1 MIDEIN
7 DIDSIPLLNWVYD
20 IYLLGNKTALSDN
33 SKLVQ
38 AELIENIIN
47 TFGGYSGCLA
57 EKNTET
63 NDLEIV
69 SVVGLPDHVVGTH
82 IKFGEGI
89 LGSVAKNGAPILL
102 EGNLSKQDEYA
113 SKVDERHAERPDSA
127 MCWPLIVENEVTG
140 VISINR
146 KQGGAPFNNQDLAYG
161 SNVIKFISLAL
172 ENARLH
178 VRSNA
183 YFNKQSVLS
192 RQQEVWSEA
201 LSWLNNSHK
210 QIGECDDLEEFYK
223 TAIFQA
229 VLIAGSEWGCILECT
244 ANRPVKVYSSKPG
257 AVNEE
262 LLLNLFVEANIA
274 EDLIKQGL
282 HYISKE
288 NLDENPF
295 YTKLIS
301 LFPGTFALTRVL
313 IEGNIAAIIIVNSG
327 EKVNDITDENFAAF
341 TVFLDGIKQ
350 VLEHRILLMS
360 LKRTNSELAQEKN
373 EQKALIVELK
383 DAQNQ
388 LLQSEKLASIGQLAA
403 GVAHEINNPV
413 GYISSNISSLK
424 TYIDDIISL
433 LDLYDESEAFIK
445 DSPELTK
452 RINSL
457 KEEIDINYLK
467 EDIKDLTTESLEGV
481 DRVKQIVQ
489 DLKDFSH
496 VDEAEWQW
504 ADVHKGLD
512 STLNVVNNEIK
523 YKADVIKEYGDLP
536 QIECIPSQLNQV
548 FMNMLVNAAH
558 AIEDGRGTITIRT
571 GTEND
576 MAWFE
581 FIDTGKGIEQDK
593 VNKIFDPFF
602 TTKPV
607 GKGTGL
613 GLSLSYGIIEA
624 HKGKIEVKSEIGKGT
639 TFRITIPIK
648 SPVADAEEKI
658 N

>member
-7 DIDSIPLLNWVYD
+7 NIDSIPLLSWIYD

-38 AELIENIIN
+38 TELIENIIK
-47 TFGGYSGCLA
+47 TFGGYSGCLV
-57 EKNTET
+57 EKNTKT
-63 NDLEIV
+63 DDLEIV
-69 SVVGLPDHVVGTH
+69 SVVGLPDHVLGTH

-113 SKVDERHAERPDSA
+113 SKIDERNAERPGSS
-127 MCWPLIVENEVTG
+127 MCWPLMIENEVTG

-146 KQGGAPFNNQDLAYG
+146 KQGEIPFNNQDLVYG
-161 SNVIKFISLAL
+161 SNIIKFISLVL

-178 VRSNA
+178 VKSNA

-192 RQQEVWSEA
+192 QQQAVWSEA
-201 LSWLNNSHK
+201 LSWLNSSHK
-210 QIGECDDLEEFYK
+210 HIGECGDLEEFYK
-223 TAIFQA
+223 MAILQA
-229 VLIAGSEWGCILECT
+229 VLIAAGEWGCILECT
-244 ANRPVKVYSSKPG
+244 ANRPVKAYLSKNG
-257 AVNEE
+257 VVNEE
-262 LLLNLFVEANIA
+262 LLLNIFSEVNIF
-274 EDLIKQGL
+274 EQLINQGL

-288 NLDENPF
+288 NLDEHSF
-295 YTKLIS
+295 YSKLTS
-301 LFPGTFALTRVL
+301 LCPGYFTLARVL

-327 EKVNDITDENFAAF
+327 ERVNDIADENFAAF
-341 TVFLDGIKQ
+341 SVFLDGIKQ

-373 EQKALIVELK
+373 EQKALIAELK

-445 DSPELTK
+445 DSPELIE

-457 KEEIDINYLK
+457 KEKIDINYLK
-467 EDIKDLTTESLEGV
+467 EDIRDLTTESLEGV
-481 DRVKQIVQ
+481 GRVKQIVQ

-558 AIEDGRGTITIRT
+558 AIEDGRGTISIRT
-571 GTEND
+571 GTENG

-581 FIDTGKGIEQDK
+581 FVDTGKGIEQDK
-593 VNKIFDPFF
+593 ISKIFDPFF

-639 TFRITIPIK
+639 MFRITIPIK
-648 SPVADAEEKI
+648 SPMADTEKI

>member
-7 DIDSIPLLNWVYD
+7 NIDSIPLLSWIYD

-38 AELIENIIN
+38 TELIENIIK
-47 TFGGYSGCLA
+47 TFGGYSGCLV
-57 EKNTET
+57 EKNTKT

-69 SVVGLPDHVVGTH
+69 SVVGLPDHVLGTH

-102 EGNLSKQDEYA
+102 EGNLTKQGEYTG
-113 SKVDERHAERPDSA
+113 KVNERNAERPDSS
-127 MCWPLIVENEVTG
+127 MCWPLMIENEVTG

-146 KQGGAPFNNQDLAYG
+146 KQGEIPFNNQDLVYG
-161 SNVIKFISLAL
+161 SNIIKFISLVL

-178 VRSNA
+178 VKSNA

-192 RQQEVWSEA
+192 QQQVVWSEA
-201 LSWLNNSHK
+201 LSWLNSSHK
-210 QIGECDDLEEFYK
+210 HIGECDDLQEFYK

-229 VLIAGSEWGCILECT
+229 VLIAAGEWGCILECT
-244 ANRPVKVYSSKPG
+244 ANRPVKAYSSKPG
-257 AVNEE
+257 VVNEE
-262 LLLNLFVEANIA
+262 SLLNLFVEANIA
-274 EDLIKQGL
+274 VDLIEQG
-282 HYISKE
+282 YYCPSSETDDGNSFYSK
-288 NLDENPF
+288 L
-295 YTKLIS
+295 KALS
-301 LFPGTFALTRVL
+301 PGDFVITRVL
-313 IEGNIAAIIIVNSG
+313 IEGNVAAIVVINMG
-327 EKVNDITDENFAAF
+327 EKIKTIADDALAPFI
-341 TVFLDGIKQ
+341 VFLDGIKQ

-373 EQKALIVELK
+373 EQKALIAELK

-445 DSPELTK
+445 DSPELIE

-457 KEEIDINYLK
+457 KEKIDINYLK

-481 DRVKQIVQ
+481 GRVKQIVQ

-523 YKADVIKEYGDLP
+523 YKADIIKEYGDLP

-571 GTEND
+571 GTENG

-581 FIDTGKGIEQDK
+581 FVDTGKGIEQDK
-593 VNKIFDPFF
+593 ISKIFDPFF

-639 TFRITIPIK
+639 MFRITIPIK
-648 SPVADAEEKI
+648 SPMADTEKI